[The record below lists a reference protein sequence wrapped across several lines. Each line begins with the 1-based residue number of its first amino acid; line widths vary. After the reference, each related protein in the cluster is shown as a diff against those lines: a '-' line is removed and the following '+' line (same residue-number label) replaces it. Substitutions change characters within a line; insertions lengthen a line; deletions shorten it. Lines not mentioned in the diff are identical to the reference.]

1 MCVQIFEIAARRRKL
16 KIQHMEIT
24 RELGISPASLSD
36 IERGYVEV
44 SDDYLRRFSEA
55 LDKLSIQAYVAVG
68 TDRTHCFLSR
78 PGADKETLSGIKP
91 QVISITGR
99 RKFLRITQVIFAHEI
114 SLHVSTVKDIECG
127 RIEISDEAAQKMF
140 DCLDRIEKS
149 KEIAEKKRIARPL
162 GSTESSEIHRLVLR
176 RKALGIHQIEV
187 CRALNISLP
196 TLTDIEICRV
206 GVSMAFLDRYSG
218 VIDKLS
224 LLSEHVKCPVRRKAI
239 SPLKIEAPSQV
250 VIDLIRLR
258 KKRGIGQ
265 LSLAFALNIN
275 PTTIA
280 EFESGYVDFS
290 QSTIVRMTKAIE
302 TFEFPG
308 EG

>member
-1 MCVQIFEIAARRRKL
+1 
-16 KIQHMEIT
+16 
-24 RELGISPASLSD
+24 
-36 IERGYVEV
+36 
-44 SDDYLRRFSEA
+44 
-55 LDKLSIQAYVAVG
+55 
-68 TDRTHCFLSR
+68 
-78 PGADKETLSGIKP
+78 
-91 QVISITGR
+91 
-99 RKFLRITQVIFAHEI
+99 
-114 SLHVSTVKDIECG
+114 
-127 RIEISDEAAQKMF
+127 
-140 DCLDRIEKS
+140 
-149 KEIAEKKRIARPL
+149 
-162 GSTESSEIHRLVLR
+162 
-176 RKALGIHQIEV
+176 
-187 CRALNISLP
+187 
-196 TLTDIEICRV
+196 
-206 GVSMAFLDRYSG
+206 MAFLDRYSG